1 MKQQSNRPTVNLER
15 SGPSLTIEVFLP
27 VTFQMACKQLGV
39 DEQEAIQF
47 WIDHILIV
55 SYLLNEE
62 EDIYSLATSVF
73 AAYTHTIHI
82 TAIPD
87 KVKREICIYYTR
99 ETIALISEADH
110 TKSYTTLI
118 KEWYQQL
125 HKHNNR
131 Q

>member
-1 MKQQSNRPTVNLER
+1 MRQQLNRPPDNIDR
-15 SGPSLTIEVFLP
+15 SGPSMTIEIFLP
-27 VTFQMACKQLGV
+27 VTFQIACKQLGV

-55 SYLLNEE
+55 SYVLNEE

-73 AAYTHTIHI
+73 AVYTHTIHI

-87 KVKREICIYYTR
+87 KVKREICIYYTQQ
-99 ETIALISEADH
+99 TIALISEPDH
-110 TKSYTTLI
+110 TKSYTALI

>member
-1 MKQQSNRPTVNLER
+1 MRQQPNRPSGNPDR
-15 SGPSLTIEVFLP
+15 SWPGMTIEVFLP
-27 VTFQMACKQLGV
+27 ATFQMACKELGV

-82 TAIPD
+82 TATPD
-87 KVKREICIYYTR
+87 KVKREICIYYTKK
-99 ETIALISEADH
+99 TIALISEAHH
-110 TKSYTTLI
+110 TRSYTTLI

>member
-1 MKQQSNRPTVNLER
+1 MRQQPNRPSGNPDR
-15 SGPSLTIEVFLP
+15 SGPSMTMEVFLP
-27 VTFQMACKQLGV
+27 VTFQIACKQLGV

-55 SYLLNEE
+55 SYVLNEE

-73 AAYTHTIHI
+73 AVYTHTIHI
-82 TAIPD
+82 TAILD
-87 KVKREICIYYTR
+87 KVKREICIYYTQQ
-99 ETIALISEADH
+99 TIALISEADH
-110 TKSYTTLI
+110 TKSYTALI

-125 HKHNNR
+125 DKHNNR

>member
-1 MKQQSNRPTVNLER
+1 MRQQPNRPSGVIDR
-15 SGPSLTIEVFLP
+15 SGPSMTMEVFLP
-27 VTFQMACKQLGV
+27 ATFQTACKQLGV

-55 SYLLNEE
+55 SYVLNEE

-87 KVKREICIYYTR
+87 KVKREICIYYTQQ
-99 ETIALISEADH
+99 TIALISEADH
-110 TKSYTTLI
+110 TQSYTTQI

-125 HKHNNR
+125 DKHNNR

>member
-1 MKQQSNRPTVNLER
+1 MRQQPNRPSGNPDR
-15 SGPSLTIEVFLP
+15 SGPNMTIEVFLP
-27 VTFQMACKQLGV
+27 ATFQMACKQLGV

-87 KVKREICIYYTR
+87 KVKREICIYYTQQ
-99 ETIALISEADH
+99 TIALVSEADH
-110 TKSYTTLI
+110 TKSYTPLI

-125 HKHNNR
+125 DKHNNR
-131 Q
+131 